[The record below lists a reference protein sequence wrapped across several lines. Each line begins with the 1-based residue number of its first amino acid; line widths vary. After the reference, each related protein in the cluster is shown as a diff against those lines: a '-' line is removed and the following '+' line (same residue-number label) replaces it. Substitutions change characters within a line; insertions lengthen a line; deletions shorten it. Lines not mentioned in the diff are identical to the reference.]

1 MNHVVIELFKLH
13 PDVPDPHYGTSYSAC
28 FDLHFFPTTPIT
40 FYNEYNIRGEKFVDN
55 QNTIWIH
62 PGDRVLVPTG
72 LVAKIK
78 DPIPQYS
85 IRLHARSGLAL
96 KNGLVLANAEGVVD
110 VDYQE
115 QIFAMMTNI
124 SSVIYVM
131 KVGERICQAE
141 VVSNYTAYWQFV
153 SEKPKQLTER
163 AGGFGSTGV

>member
-13 PDVPDPHYGTSYSAC
+13 PDVPDPHYGTSYAAC
-28 FDLHFFPTTPIT
+28 FDLHFFPTEPVV
-40 FYNEYNIRGEKFVDN
+40 FYDEYNNKGAKYITDGC
-55 QNTIWIH
+55 IWIQ

-96 KNGLVLANAEGVVD
+96 KQGLVLANAEGVVD

-115 QIFAMMTNI
+115 QIFAMIHNI
-124 SSVIYVM
+124 SKATIPI
-131 KVGERICQAE
+131 KIGDRICQAE
-141 VVSNYTAYWQFV
+141 VVTNLTSYWQFV
-153 SEKPKQLTER
+153 PEKPKQLTER